1 MRKRPLAGTDAVYRY
16 LLIFISH
23 GMEGNEPTP
32 ISRGVEIQA
41 EKMKEIKEWALARH
55 AEITRLGAIVE
66 ERREQ
71 EMAKPLEQRDAT
83 KMLKF
88 EEQDHAL
95 NELSQ
100 QLDDLIHGAWNMEDA
115 TRPSPVSTSNTS
127 RRETLLRIRRLV
139 FS

>member
-1 MRKRPLAGTDAVYRY
+1 MRGNAGACGKYKSARGAGTDAVYRY
-16 LLIFISH
+16 LLIFIFH
-23 GMEGNEPTP
+23 GMEGKEPTP
-32 ISRGVEIQA
+32 MSRGVEIQA

-88 EEQDHAL
+88 EEQDHARP
-95 NELSQ
+95 
-100 QLDDLIHGAWNMEDA
+100 DA
-115 TRPSPVSTSNTS
+115 S
-127 RRETLLRIRRLV
+127 RSRARR
-139 FS
+139 FR

>member
-1 MRKRPLAGTDAVYRY
+1 
-16 LLIFISH
+16 
-23 GMEGNEPTP
+23 MEGKEPTP

-66 ERREQ
+66 ERRE
-71 EMAKPLEQRDAT
+71 PLEQRDAT

-95 NELSQ
+95 NEL
-100 QLDDLIHGAWNMEDA
+100 LDDLIHGAWNMEDA
-115 TRPSPVSTSNTS
+115 TRPSPVSISNTS

>member
-1 MRKRPLAGTDAVYRY
+1 
-16 LLIFISH
+16 
-23 GMEGNEPTP
+23 
-32 ISRGVEIQA
+32 
-41 EKMKEIKEWALARH
+41 MKEIKEWALARH

-88 EEQDHAL
+88 EGQDHAL

-115 TRPSPVSTSNTS
+115 TRPSAVSISNTS
-127 RRETLLRIRRLV
+127 RRETLLRIRRLI